1 MRCRRVRLKH
11 ATREVSVPG
20 SDTSMLTDLAFCFEA
35 GLQVSGTL
43 NCNPNNLT
51 GSSLPAICGGN
62 ITCKANLGLS
72 KLLASDCDSVFPR
85 TDDLSARQVLS
96 ASLTF
101 TGTTCTGFVTDASK
115 IVTRFCGP

>member
-35 GLQVSGTL
+35 GAQVSGTL

-62 ITCKANLGLS
+62 TTCKANLGLS